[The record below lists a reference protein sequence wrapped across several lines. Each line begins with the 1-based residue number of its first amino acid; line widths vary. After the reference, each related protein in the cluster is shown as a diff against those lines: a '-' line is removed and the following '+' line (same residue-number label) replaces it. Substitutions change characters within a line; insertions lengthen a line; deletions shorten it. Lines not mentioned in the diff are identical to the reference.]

1 MSGRSHESYWPA
13 FSHFYNPMACK
24 SMGDPEACHDG
35 IISFLWNWLVGLI
48 KCRWNKCEP
57 SVVGVILDKTRKHV
71 CWMLEA
77 HISD

>member
-48 KCRWNKCEP
+48 KCRFLLHRGGCHSRQDKEARMLD
-57 SVVGVILDKTRKHV
+57 VGSTYKRLT
-71 CWMLEA
+71 
-77 HISD
+77 